1 MNEEMEKKL
10 QNSCPTG
17 YNLLIVQD
25 LSQGHYQVLLIILLT
40 EFIKLS
46 INTNTMIKNVKLA
59 ELNTNI
65 ATAFANTQTSKI
77 D

>member
-10 QNSCPTG
+10 QNSFPTG

-65 ATAFANTQTSKI
+65 ATAFVNTQTSKI